1 MEISKVGQAKFME
14 WDEQMAL
21 DKSNVG
27 ETGMRAKTSNLNEDL
42 GKVSLLTHTILI
54 DFRSNT
60 FSVIKRERLQR
71 IKWTFGC
78 VLSKEWL

>member
-21 DKSNVG
+21 DKSNLG

-42 GKVSLLTHTILI
+42 GKVSFSLIQYLLTLDPTH
-54 DFRSNT
+54 F
-60 FSVIKRERLQR
+60 Q
-71 IKWTFGC
+71 
-78 VLSKEWL
+78 